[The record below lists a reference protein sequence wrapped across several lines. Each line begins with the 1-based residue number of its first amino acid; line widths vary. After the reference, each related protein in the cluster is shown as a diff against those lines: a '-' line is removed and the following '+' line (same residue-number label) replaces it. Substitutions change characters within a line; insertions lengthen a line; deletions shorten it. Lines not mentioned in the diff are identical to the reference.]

1 MRLGSTHRSADEER
15 WREERK
21 GGTEGGWKMRRELER
36 IYDPVPLVSLLAVTG
51 PQSGIAGSGAHSPE
65 IRVMEI
71 PHFYT
76 ATA

>member
-1 MRLGSTHRSADEER
+1 M
-15 WREERK
+15 
-21 GGTEGGWKMRRELER
+21 EGGKEGRDRGRMENEERELER

>member
-1 MRLGSTHRSADEER
+1 MEAKGRGRE
-15 WREERK
+15 REERK
-21 GGTEGGWKMRRELER
+21 EGWEEQSEDGKWGDLER
-36 IYDPVPLVSLLAVTG
+36 IYDPVPLVSLLDVTG

-76 ATA
+76 ATAWRL